1 VPLTVVPL
9 VITGAGC
16 TTEIT
21 KVAEP
26 VPVELTALIVALVVP
41 VDVGE
46 PVIAP
51 VLVFT
56 LKPPGRPLAPKLAGL
71 LLAVIW

>member
-1 VPLTVVPL
+1 VVPL
-9 VITGAGC
+9 VITGSGC

-26 VPVELTALIVALVVP
+26 VPVELIALMVALVVP

-51 VLVFT
+51 EFVST
-56 LKPPGRPLAPKLAGL
+56 LKPPGRPLAA
-71 LLAVIW
+71 